1 MQVRLIEQ
9 LIRDAE
15 TSELKLLRLKPDEN
29 GCVLEL
35 EGCSDSLV
43 IDLRAATLRVF
54 IADENGEVSHTT
66 TAIFLTGQVGDR
78 EKTLWRRELL
88 YPFREAK
95 VRHPRSTDGI
105 DIHFNAEDGGDDR
118 DSNESVMITYQKGGV
133 KIS

>member
-43 IDLRAATLRVF
+43 IDLRAGTLRVF

-78 EKTLWRRELL
+78 EKLSL
-88 YPFREAK
+88 
-95 VRHPRSTDGI
+95 
-105 DIHFNAEDGGDDR
+105 IH
-118 DSNESVMITYQKGGV
+118 I
-133 KIS
+133 